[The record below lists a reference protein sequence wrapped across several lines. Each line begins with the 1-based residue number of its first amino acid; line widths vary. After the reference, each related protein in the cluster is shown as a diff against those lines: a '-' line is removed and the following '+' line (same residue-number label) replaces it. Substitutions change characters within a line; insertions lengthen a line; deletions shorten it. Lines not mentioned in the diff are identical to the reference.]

1 MESSKVIS
9 TDKATVVIQINP
21 QEAKDCVIFVDG
33 QQDRETNL
41 NTTLKKFFKAQPK
54 ALGTVQIMIGVTVF
68 LLGIL
73 HTTNFYEYSA
83 IVVYSGITYWGSFI
97 YIIAGSLFVAAQ
109 KKLNP
114 CVVKASLGMN
124 VVSAVTA
131 GLAIVLMGIQLRV
144 ISMDHS
150 SLHAEKLRVV
160 GIMLVFTI
168 PQFIIS
174 ICISAFACKA
184 TSNIEST
191 VINVLLN

>member
-9 TDKATVVIQINP
+9 TDKATVIIQVNS
-21 QEAKDCVIFVDG
+21 QVAKDTLICDG
-33 QQDRETNL
+33 QQARVAYH
-41 NTTLKKFFKAQPK
+41 NTALKGFLKAQPK
-54 ALGTVQIMIGVTVF
+54 ALGAVQIMTGVTVF
-68 LLGIL
+68 LFGIIR
-73 HTTNFYEYSA
+73 TTDVYNFPA
-83 IVVYSGITYWGSFI
+83 VALFSGITYWGS
-97 YIIAGSLFVAAQ
+97 L
-109 KKLNP
+109 
-114 CVVKASLGMN
+114 VVKASLGMN

-144 ISMDHS
+144 ISMDHP

-160 GIMLVFTI
+160 GIMLVFTV